1 MNKNFFKEFSD
12 FTNQLFSNNEFLSKF
27 GNIEDLFTDE
37 EKGTKDNNLSYKKT
51 RYEKYEDGNLVKKNE
66 VVYKNGEMVK
76 NEKYEAPTNTL
87 ENTKEE
93 PKFSKGENTENNG
106 VCKCGN
112 KNGCCGQEENVVN
125 DDVIRGYEE
134 IVRRGALQICE
145 ENTLLKN
152 ENTILK
158 EENTNLL
165 LQITE
170 LKEEV
175 VKYQNEL
182 ENINGFITLYQET
195 LREQNDKIQELVDK
209 LAQYKEFEKL
219 IDKLRK

>member
-1 MNKNFFKEFSD
+1 MNRFLNIENKVTEFVDKFFE
-12 FTNQLFSNNEFLSKF
+12 NNDFLSKF

-37 EKGTKDNNLSYKKT
+37 EKGTKDNKFSYKKT

-93 PKFSKGENTENNG
+93 PKICKCENTENNG

-112 KNGCCGQEENVVN
+112 KNGRCGQDENVVN

-145 ENTLLKN
+145 ENTSLKD
-152 ENTILK
+152 ENTK
-158 EENTNLL
+158 LL
-165 LQITE
+165 LQISE

-195 LREQNDKIQELVDK
+195 LKEQNDKIQELVDK
-209 LAQYKEFEKL
+209 LTQYKEIEKL

>member
-12 FTNQLFSNNEFLSKF
+12 FTNQLFSNNKFLSKF
-27 GNIEDLFTDE
+27 GNVEDLFTDE
-37 EKGTKDNNLSYKKT
+37 EKGTKDNKFSYKKT
-51 RYEKYEDGNLVKKNE
+51 RYEKYEDGHLVKKNE

-87 ENTKEE
+87 ENTKEK
-93 PKFSKGENTENNG
+93 PKFCQGENTENNG

-112 KNGCCGQEENVVN
+112 KDGRCGQDENVVN

-145 ENTLLKN
+145 ENTSLKD
-152 ENTILK
+152 ENTK
-158 EENTNLL
+158 LL
-165 LQITE
+165 LQISE
-170 LKEEV
+170 LKEDV

-182 ENINGFITLYQET
+182 ENINGFISLYQET
-195 LREQNDKIQELVDK
+195 LKEQNDKIQELVDK
-209 LAQYKEFEKL
+209 LTQYKEIEKL

>member
-12 FTNQLFSNNEFLSKF
+12 FTNQLFSNNEFFSKF

-93 PKFSKGENTENNG
+93 PKICKCENTENNG

-112 KNGCCGQEENVVN
+112 KDGRCGQDENVVN

-134 IVRRGALQICE
+134 IVRRGTQQLYDENISLKD
-145 ENTLLKN
+145 ENTKLLH
-152 ENTILK
+152 
-158 EENTNLL
+158 
-165 LQITE
+165 QITG

-175 VKYQNEL
+175 GKYQNEL

-195 LREQNDKIQELVDK
+195 LKEQNDKIQELVNK
-209 LAQYKEFEKL
+209 LEKYKAIED
-219 IDKLRK
+219 IVCNNRK